1 MNQNRFIKICC
12 SNFNKHRLNF
22 KKNFLSKNTNFV
34 SIIKPQSTKHDFFTF
49 ARLSNFVKADSHQ
62 MLRSADSSV
71 DNCVALQRQ
80 KNSNLCANAVHC
92 RISTSVNEP
101 LVGEISLHYIIKY
114 AGIFIL
120 YLGNLLRTK
129 RLKFL

>member
-49 ARLSNFVKADSHQ
+49 ARLSNFVKADSH
-62 MLRSADSSV
+62 
-71 DNCVALQRQ
+71 
-80 KNSNLCANAVHC
+80 
-92 RISTSVNEP
+92 
-101 LVGEISLHYIIKY
+101 
-114 AGIFIL
+114 
-120 YLGNLLRTK
+120 
-129 RLKFL
+129 